1 MARGSLLNDIDKGKI
16 SAFSDAELNRT
27 EIARKIGCSGNVV
40 ANFLRVPEWG
50 KANKAGGQEK
60 RRITMVVSNNTAS
73 LNEIRSA
80 YCSTVSKATVL
91 EGTKDKAIHQAGK
104 EEEVSH
110 FNSRS
115 QESRDGLCPYTSIV
129 DFGVDWVI
137 LPFPMCMCLFSTSFI
152 LFKSIFNDE
161 RKCNLDGLKEDFK
174 NTFLEES
181 NKIDP
186 AIFKNLP
193 AGTADHIFHV
203 ISKMGRVSSLAK

>member
-1 MARGSLLNDIDKGKI
+1 MARDSLLNDIEKGENL
-16 SAFSDAELNRT
+16 AFSDARLSRT

-40 ANFLRVPEWG
+40 ANFLRVPGEYG
-50 KANKAGGQEK
+50 IKKSGG
-60 RRITMVVSNNTAS
+60 S

-129 DFGVDWVI
+129 DFGVDWGNS
-137 LPFPMCMCLFSTSFI
+137 PFSHVHVPFQYKLH
-152 LFKSIFNDE
+152 SIQVHLQ
-161 RKCNLDGLKEDFK
+161 R
-174 NTFLEES
+174 
-181 NKIDP
+181 
-186 AIFKNLP
+186 
-193 AGTADHIFHV
+193 
-203 ISKMGRVSSLAK
+203 